1 MNNMIEFVNSLYP
14 ILSITIVGVLLLSM
28 ISIVYV
34 SWRNGISPMP
44 TSAQVRRVVANEVNR
59 ISSTGTLVDAGS
71 GFGTLAV
78 HLAHHCPGWKIIGIE
93 NSLVPLWLSRFYWR
107 VTAAMRGNS
116 FNSITFYNENLY
128 TYSYAEVDI
137 IVCYLYPGAMKQL
150 DRMVCNRLTPGSTRI
165 ISICFA
171 LPSWEL
177 ARVITCEDLYR
188 TKVYVYDI

>member
-1 MNNMIEFVNSLYP
+1 MNFMINLINVLYP
-14 ILSITIVGVLLLSM
+14 ILSITIVAILLLAM

-44 TSAQVRRVVANEVNR
+44 ASAQARHVVANEVDR

-78 HLAHHCPGWKIIGIE
+78 HLAQHCPGWKIIGIE
-93 NSLVPLWLSRFYWR
+93 NSLIPLWLSRFYWR
-107 VTAAMRGNS
+107 LMAAMKGAS
-116 FNSITFYNENLY
+116 LNSITFCNENLY
-128 TYSYAEVDI
+128 TYSYAEADI
-137 IVCYLYPGAMKQL
+137 IVCYLYPGAMDQL
-150 DRMVCNRLTPGSTRI
+150 GRMVCNRLTTGSTRI

-171 LPSWEL
+171 LPGWEP
-177 ARVITCEDLYR
+177 ARVITCKDLYR